1 MTDSNADV
9 LANKEKLVADLRRV
23 ITDAEELMQVT
34 AHQTEGRVVELRE
47 RINENLRQARHKLH
61 EAEDAIKEKT
71 REVARATDDYV
82 HDHPWRAVGT
92 AAAVGMVIGML
103 ISRR

>member
-1 MTDSNADV
+1 MTDSNPDV